1 AYKFIENQFCKPNTV
16 HGVTFGGC
24 VVPSILSPH
33 HIHIGLSDPSSR
45 RNSFTSTSSCVAPT
59 RRSRAMRSSTSSG
72 RPAPSPADATNRT
85 ILFNGFFILLTML
98 PSMESIANP
107 DEKPT
112 TCSVELAGFEG
123 LQPALSPR
131 VTSPAFDLILRVNNG
146 HTFCLRHGGGDV
158 VVSYAGVP
166 LAHGRAPSFELGDK
180 EVLALPVKATSA
192 GVGIPGDLSRLMADE
207 RRWGVAQIQV
217 EFGLAWESFVCDVEL
232 DGHPRVSECYK
243 PTSVN

>member
-1 AYKFIENQFCKPNTV
+1 MA
-16 HGVTFGGC
+16 
-24 VVPSILSPH
+24 
-33 HIHIGLSDPSSR
+33 
-45 RNSFTSTSSCVAPT
+45 
-59 RRSRAMRSSTSSG
+59 SSTPKKDNG
-72 RPAPSPADATNRT
+72 CACYTW
-85 ILFNGFFILLTML
+85 IIIMLVVNGFVWMITLL
-98 PSMESIANP
+98 PSMESIAYP

-123 LQPALSPR
+123 LQPAASPGA
-131 VTSPAFDLILRVNNG
+131 TSPAFDLVVRVDNG

-166 LAHGRAPSFELGDK
+166 LARGRTPSFELGDK

-192 GVGIPGDLSRLMADE
+192 GVGVPVDLLRLMTDE
-207 RRWGVAQIQV
+207 RRWGVAQLQV

-243 PTSVN
+243 PISVN